1 MAFLLRKWYLDVID
15 DNQRG
20 LICYQASIR
29 WNNIALNYGGYLPIG
44 PMPVKAKSDFSSISH
59 VDGSDHELHWKMA
72 QAQGCWKGDG
82 QEIHQLLLKSEAGS
96 VDWHVIQ
103 PLSHA
108 QVKIDGHEVVG
119 RGYAERI
126 ELTLP
131 PWRLPISQLLWGRYV
146 SPQHSV
152 VWIRW
157 IGERPMELIFH
168 NGTQCQGEVSF
179 ECVRFDSY
187 VLTLPTNVIRKG
199 GIGPGVFGAFKKI
212 SALFP
217 SSILSL
223 HEDKRSGVC
232 VMKENASV
240 IDEGNVIHERVIW
253 P

>member
-1 MAFLLRKWYLDVID
+1 MAFLLRKWYLDVMD

-20 LICYQASIR
+20 LITYQAAIS
-29 WNNIALNYGGYLPIG
+29 WKNIVLNYGGYVPIG
-44 PMPVKAKSDFSSISH
+44 AMPVKAKSDFSSISCM
-59 VDGSDHELHWKMA
+59 DGSDHELHWKVD
-72 QAQGCWKGDG
+72 QAQGWWKGDG
-82 QEIHQLLLKSEAGS
+82 PLIHQLLLESEEGS
-96 VDWHVIQ
+96 VDWHVLQ
-103 PLSHA
+103 PCSNA
-108 QVKIDGHEVVG
+108 RVKIDGHELAG

-131 PWRLPISQLLWGRYV
+131 PWRLPIRQLLWGRYV
-146 SPQHSV
+146 SPLHSV

-157 IGERPMELIFH
+157 IGERPLELIFH
-168 NGTQCQGEVSF
+168 NGTQCRGEVSI
-179 ECVRFDSY
+179 ECVRFDNC
-187 VLTLPTNVIRKG
+187 VLTLPTKVIRKG
-199 GIGPGVFGAFKKI
+199 GLGPNVFAGFRKI

-223 HEDKRSGVC
+223 QEEKWSGMC